1 MKQQTVGPTKFSR
14 GAKTATTALTVTS
27 VIGLWNLIGH
37 MEAGAQVAVAA
48 APAEPPVVTLNL
60 PVIQPLPTPAP
71 IPTLRAHLTDF
82 QLDPAALDAT
92 IDLVLP
98 SMPAL
103 APLPTLAPLPA
114 LPQMPAPPPPSNSG
128 GGGGGG
134 GGSSK
139 SKKSGSS

>member
-1 MKQQTVGPTKFSR
+1 MKQQSVGPTKFSR
-14 GAKTATTALTVTS
+14 NAKTTTTALTVTS

-37 MEAGAQVAVAA
+37 MEAGAQVDVEV
-48 APAEPPVVTLNL
+48 PAEPPVVTFNL
-60 PVIQPLPTPAP
+60 PAIQPLPTPAP
-71 IPTLRAHLTDF
+71 IPTLRAQLTDF

-92 IDLVLP
+92 IELVLP
-98 SMPAL
+98 SMPAP
-103 APLPTLAPLPA
+103 APLPTLEPLPA

-134 GGSSK
+134 GGGK